1 MKDAGVDRPQGDADR
16 SGAPG
21 GGQARLAAGMP
32 QIIGIAAL
40 AGWSLLA
47 ASGGGIDPGDGL
59 GGDGPTGA
67 FLALAIGAPLAAVAV
82 VLAWDRAALR
92 SGPARLALAAA
103 GGIALWSG
111 LSIVW
116 AAAPD
121 LAWIDANRQAIAL
134 AALAL
139 GLSLGALLP
148 RAPVALGLG
157 LSAAAALPVAIA
169 LGSKI
174 VPGLLGSD
182 RDLARLAEPV
192 GYWNALALVTAM
204 ALPGLLWLA
213 GDRRRWALPLAGAAI
228 AAYGVALVLTY
239 SRGGLLAAAM
249 AVAVTVALIPRR
261 GPALAA
267 LVAGAAGAA
276 WPAAQGL
283 TDDLLSSDAIPVDLR
298 EGAGAGF
305 GWRLAAGLALAAVLA
320 PAIVW
325 AWGRLGLG
333 ARGRPRLI
341 AVGLVVAL
349 CLIVVAGT
357 AASPQGRDWADER
370 VSELRGEGGDA
381 VANDPGRLVSAS
393 ANQRR
398 AWWGEAWRGFEDS
411 PLLGQGAGGFA
422 LVHLQERRN
431 SDDALATREPHGVGP
446 RFLSGTG
453 LVGTA
458 LFAALVGAIV
468 WGVLRA
474 ARIGVGP
481 EIGLPLAVLA
491 AFALQASIDWAWAI
505 PALTVPA
512 LAAAGV
518 VLAAA
523 APGRATGAATRPGP
537 LAAGALACVAA
548 LAVASAAL
556 PWWSARAAAQGEDA
570 LARRDAQAALARAG
584 DARAANP
591 LALAPLL
598 LRGAA
603 FTDLG
608 QAARALGAYR
618 KATEVQPDNPAA
630 WRTLARFLG
639 DGPEAREAWARVRA
653 LDPQDPEAALRAGAL
668 GAPG

>member
-1 MKDAGVDRPQGDADR
+1 VV
-16 SGAPG
+16 
-21 GGQARLAAGMP
+21 
-32 QIIGIAAL
+32 IGIAAL
-40 AGWSLLA
+40 VGWSLLA

-67 FLALAIGAPLAAVAV
+67 FLALAAGAPLAAWAV

-92 SGPARLALAAA
+92 SGPARLALGAAA
-103 GGIALWSG
+103 GIVGWSA

-116 AAAPD
+116 AAGPD
-121 LAWIDANRQAIAL
+121 LAWIDANREAIAL
-134 AALAL
+134 CALAL
-139 GLSLGALLP
+139 GLSLGALVP
-148 RAPVALGLG
+148 RAPLALGLG
-157 LSAAAALPVAIA
+157 LTAAAALPIAIA
-169 LGSKI
+169 LGTKI
-174 VPGLLGSD
+174 VPDLLGSD
-182 RDLARLAEPV
+182 RDLGRLAEPV
-192 GYWNALALVTAM
+192 GYWNALALVVAM

-213 GDRRRWALPLAGAAI
+213 GGRCRWTLPLAAAGL
-228 AAYGVALVLTY
+228 ALSGVTLLLTY

-249 AVAVTVALIPRR
+249 AVVVTLALLPRR

-267 LVAGAAGAA
+267 LAAGAAGAA
-276 WPAAQGL
+276 WPAAHGL
-283 TDDLLSSDAIPVDLR
+283 TEPLLSSDAIPVGLR
-298 EGAGAGF
+298 EGAGAGL
-305 GWRLAAGLALAAVLA
+305 GWRLAAGLALAAALA

-333 ARGRPRLI
+333 APGRPRAI
-341 AVGLVVAL
+341 AIAAVAVL
-349 CLIVVAGT
+349 CVLAVAG
-357 AASPQGRDWADER
+357 AAATPQGRGWTGDR

-393 ANQRR
+393 GNQRR

-411 PLLGQGAGGFA
+411 PVLGQGAGGFA
-422 LVHLQERRN
+422 LVHLQERRT
-431 SDDALATREPHGVGP
+431 SDDALDTREPHGVAL

-453 LVGTA
+453 VVGVV
-458 LFAALVGAIV
+458 LLAALVGAVV
-468 WGVLRA
+468 WGILRA
-474 ARIGVGP
+474 ARLGVAP

-491 AFALQASIDWAWAI
+491 AFALQAAIDWTWAI

-523 APGRATGAATRPGP
+523 APGRAAGAAARPGP
-537 LAAGALACVAA
+537 IAAGALAGVAA

-570 LARRDAQAALARAG
+570 LARGDAAAAISHA
-584 DARAANP
+584 DEARAADP

-618 KATEVQPDNPAA
+618 RTTEVQPDNPAA
-630 WRTLARFLG
+630 WRALAIFLG
-639 DGPEAREAWARVRA
+639 DGPEAGRAWAQVRR
-653 LDPQDPEAALRAGAL
+653 LDPQDPEAALRAGRLA
-668 GAPG
+668 GPP